1 MTYTAT
7 ITSKRQIT
15 LPASLFSDLNL
26 KKGQKMTITKRG
38 DELVM
43 TPAISAVYKLM
54 GSLKRPPEYAN
65 MDIDEMIEAAKNEY
79 FAKKK
84 I

>member
-1 MTYTAT
+1 MTYLAT

-15 LPASLFSDLNL
+15 LPASLFSDMGL
-26 KKGQKMTITKRG
+26 KKGQRLTITKRG

-43 TPAISAVYKLM
+43 VPALAAMYRLM
-54 GSLKRPPEYAN
+54 GSVKRPKKYEG
-65 MDIDEMIEAAKNEY
+65 MDIDEMIEKAKMEY
-79 FAKKK
+79 FSKKK

>member
-15 LPASLFSDLNL
+15 LPASLFSELGL
-26 KKGQKMTITKRG
+26 KKGQKLTITKRG
-38 DELVM
+38 DELIM
-43 TPAISAVYKLM
+43 KSALSAIYRLM
-54 GSLKRPPEYAN
+54 GSVKRPEKYKG
-65 MDIDEMIEAAKNEY
+65 MDIDEMIEKSKMEY
-79 FAKKK
+79 FSKKK

>member
-15 LPASLFSDLNL
+15 LPASLFSDLGL
-26 KKGQKMTITKRG
+26 RKGQKLTITKRG

-43 TPAISAVYKLM
+43 TSALAAMYRLM
-54 GSLKRPPEYAN
+54 GSVKRPEKFKG
-65 MDIDEMIEAAKNEY
+65 MDIDEMIEKAKMEY
-79 FAKKK
+79 FSKKK

>member
-15 LPASLFSDLNL
+15 LPASLFSELGL
-26 KKGQKMTITKRG
+26 KQGQKLNITKCG

-43 TPAISAVYKLM
+43 TPAVSAVYKLM

-65 MDIDEMIEAAKNEY
+65 MDIDDMIEAAKNEY
-79 FAKKK
+79 FAKKR

>member
-1 MTYTAT
+1 MTYLAT

-15 LPASLFSDLNL
+15 LPAALFSDMGL
-26 KKGQKMTITKRG
+26 KKGQKLTITKRG

-43 TPAISAVYKLM
+43 TSALAAMYRLM
-54 GSLKRPPEYAN
+54 GSVKRPAKYKD
-65 MDIDEMIEAAKNEY
+65 MDIDEMIEKAKMEY
-79 FAKKK
+79 FSKKK

>member
-15 LPASLFSDLNL
+15 LPAALFSELDL
-26 KKGQKMTITKRG
+26 KQGQKLTITKRG
-38 DELVM
+38 QDLIM
-43 TPAISAVYKLM
+43 SPAVSAVYKLM
-54 GSLKRPPEYAN
+54 GILKRPKEYAG
-65 MDIDEMIEAAKNEY
+65 MTEDEMIEAAKNEY
-79 FAKKK
+79 FANKK

>member
-15 LPASLFSDLNL
+15 LPSSLFSGLGL

-43 TPAISAVYKLM
+43 TPAISAVYRLM

>member
-15 LPASLFSDLNL
+15 LPAQLFSQMGL
-26 KKGQKMTITKRG
+26 KTGQKLTIVAKDNEFT
-38 DELVM
+38 M
-43 TPAISAVYKLM
+43 SPAVSAVYKLM
-54 GSLKRPPEYAN
+54 GILKRPKEYAG
-65 MDIDEMIEAAKNEY
+65 MTEDEMIEAAKNEY
-79 FAKKK
+79 FANKK

>member
-43 TPAISAVYKLM
+43 TPAISAVYRLM

>member
-15 LPASLFSDLNL
+15 LPASLFSDMGL
-26 KKGQKMTITKRG
+26 KKGQKFTITKRG

-43 TPAISAVYKLM
+43 TSALAAMYRLYGSVKIPEKYK
-54 GSLKRPPEYAN
+54 G
-65 MDIDEMIEAAKNEY
+65 MDIDEMIEKAKMEY
-79 FAKKK
+79 FSKKK

>member
-15 LPASLFSDLNL
+15 LPASLFSEMGL
-26 KKGQKMTITKRG
+26 KKGQKLTITKRG

-43 TPAISAVYKLM
+43 TSALAAMYKLM
-54 GSLKRPPEYAN
+54 GSVKRPEKYKG
-65 MDIDEMIEAAKNEY
+65 MDIDEMIEKAKIEY
-79 FAKKK
+79 FSKKK